1 MKELNTFRQFLAE
14 GVIKEEQI
22 SPDPLYDM
30 GYSAGEKAV
39 MALSTELFNQ
49 PYFDQYADGFIKG
62 FQDNVRASQDY
73 AANSVAEGEIKED
86 YKNDIKEDEDYDT
99 GGYVEAMNP
108 ELFDHID
115 EVIRIFKEWK
125 DGPMTE
131 PGMEGY
137 AKDDLV
143 DYIQMKIRNA

>member
-1 MKELNTFRQFLAE
+1 MDNFDLRKFVSGKTLLN
-14 GVIKEEQI
+14 
-22 SPDPLYDM
+22 
-30 GYSAGEKAV
+30 
-39 MALSTELFNQ
+39 
-49 PYFDQYADGFIKG
+49 
-62 FQDNVRASQDY
+62 
-73 AANSVAEGEIKED
+73 
-86 YKNDIKEDEDYDT
+86 EDYDT

-131 PGMEGY
+131 PGMIGY

>member
-1 MKELNTFRQFLAE
+1 MDNFDLRKFVSGKTLLNE
-14 GVIKEEQI
+14 N
-22 SPDPLYDM
+22 SPGYDTRKP
-30 GYSAGEKAV
+30 GE
-39 MALSTELFNQ
+39 ALPTLESVT
-49 PYFDQYADGFIKG
+49 
-62 FQDNVRASQDY
+62 
-73 AANSVAEGEIKED
+73 AAYEAKMN
-86 YKNDIKEDEDYDT
+86 IKEDEDYDT

-131 PGMEGY
+131 PGMIGY